1 MLRDTPPHIQAQ
13 EGAQITAAAAAIP
26 ALWQAPSTTNRD
38 RQAMIRCLVEHVD
51 VLVQRDS
58 EYVQVTISWAGGTR
72 SQHEVLRPVRPY
84 AQLRDFETLLRRMRP
99 LRTGGATTAQMATTL
114 NREGFVPPKRSRPFS
129 KALVG
134 QRLDR
139 QGWGDERRVP
149 ARLGPDEWW
158 LGPLARALQMSP
170 MQLRDWVVRGWL
182 HARKSPAQ
190 GLWIVWADAEERARV
205 GQLLPQSRRGMH
217 VYPAA
222 YTAPKPRSDATADAR
237 S

>member
-1 MLRDTPPHIQAQ
+1 MYRSPSLGQ
-13 EGAQITAAAAAIP
+13 GARAARRVP
-26 ALWQAPSTTNRD
+26 
-38 RQAMIRCLVEHVD
+38 
-51 VLVQRDS
+51 
-58 EYVQVTISWAGGTR
+58 
-72 SQHEVLRPVRPY
+72 RPVRPY

-99 LRTGGATTAQMATTL
+99 LRTGGATTAQMATTF
-114 NREGFVPPKRSRPFS
+114 NREGFVPPKRSRPLS

-205 GQLLPQSRRGMH
+205 GSSSRRVGEGCTCIR
-217 VYPAA
+217 PP
-222 YTAPKPRSDATADAR
+222 TPRPSRGLTRRQTKELRWPHDD
-237 S
+237 SPG